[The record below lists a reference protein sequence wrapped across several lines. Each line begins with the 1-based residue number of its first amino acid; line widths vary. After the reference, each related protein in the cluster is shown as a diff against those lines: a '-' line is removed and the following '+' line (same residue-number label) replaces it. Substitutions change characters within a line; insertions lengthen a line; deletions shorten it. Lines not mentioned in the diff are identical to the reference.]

1 MASTLLR
8 EVQAGEERLNDEEEL
23 SGEVEEIGRA
33 HV

>member
-23 SGEVEEIGRA
+23 SGEEEEPL
-33 HV
+33 VLSL